1 VKTFKKNS
9 QSIKLPYKFTEK
21 IDLEKEKILM
31 FIDNLIEKI
40 KEKNNPTVVGLD
52 PKIDYVPNFIKEEMF
67 EKYGANLK
75 GVAEAILKFNKIL
88 IDSLYDIVPAVKP
101 QLAYYEMYG
110 LEGIR
115 VFYETCKYAKQKG
128 LIVIADGKRNDIGP
142 TAEAYSSAFLGKTKI
157 DENIMEDVFDVD
169 ALTVNPYLGIDGIKP
184 FVNDCVNYGKGI
196 FILVKTSNKSSGQ
209 IQDLLTQEGKS
220 IYEKV
225 AEYVD
230 DWGSKAIG
238 KYGYSSVGAVVGA
251 TYPNQAK
258 ILRRILKNA
267 YILVPGYGAQGGTA
281 RDVAHSFKSDGLG
294 AIVNASRSIMCAYKD
309 EQWKGIYTEDR
320 FHEASRAEA
329 LRMKDDIN
337 QAIS

>member
-1 VKTFKKNS
+1 
-9 QSIKLPYKFTEK
+9 
-21 IDLEKEKILM
+21 M
-31 FIDNLIEKI
+31 FIDTLIEKI

-52 PKIDYVPNFIKEEMF
+52 PKIDYVPSFIKEEMF
-67 EKYGANLK
+67 EKYGTNLK
-75 GVAEAILKFNKIL
+75 GVSEAILKLNKML

-110 LEGIR
+110 VEGVR
-115 VFYETCKYAKQKG
+115 VFYETLKYAKEKG
-128 LIVIADGKRNDIGP
+128 LLCIADGKRNDIGT

-157 DENIMEDVFDVD
+157 NEDSFETVFDAD

-196 FILVKTSNKSSGQ
+196 FVLVKTSNKSSGQ
-209 IQDLLTQEGKS
+209 IQDILTQEGKS
-220 IYEKV
+220 IYEKI
-225 AEYVD
+225 AEYVN
-230 DWGSKAIG
+230 DWGSNVIG

-258 ILRRILKNA
+258 ILRKILKNA

-281 RDVAHSFKSDGLG
+281 RDVAHAFGSDGLG
-294 AIVNASRSIMCAYKD
+294 AIVNASRSIMCAYMD
-309 EQWKGIYTEDR
+309 EKWSGIYTEDR
-320 FHEASRAEA
+320 FNEASRAEA

-337 QAIS
+337 QVLGV